1 MTGKYKTKIN
11 SKILLSFQS
20 IQVQSM
26 GYLWFAYIEPLQF
39 LTLFS
44 INIHHN
50 QPKKNLLSFLSG
62 GTLTVSSNTR
72 FRNGEIGQKSNIYRF
87 HGLFFI
93 KNYYEYRKRALIQH
107 QTSSRDDIFGITDIQ
122 NDSPWHNPGPK
133 TYRN

>member
-1 MTGKYKTKIN
+1 MKGKYKTKIN
-11 SKILLSFQS
+11 SKILLSFQC

-50 QPKKNLLSFLSG
+50 QPKKTSLKFSIRGNVDRFLKHAFSKW
-62 GTLTVSSNTR
+62 
-72 FRNGEIGQKSNIYRF
+72 RNRAEKQYIQIPRS
-87 HGLFFI
+87 FFI